1 MARGERPNAPSVV
14 PSSTSPGPPTRNAVE
29 IETMSAEASEQQLVV
44 EVDEET
50 IAPNLPLTSED
61 PTSEQSSKVVA
72 I

>member
-14 PSSTSPGPPTRNAVE
+14 QSSTSPGPPTINAAE
-29 IETMSAEASEQQLVV
+29 IETMSAEASKQQPVV
-44 EVDEET
+44 EVDEGT
-50 IAPNLPLTSED
+50 TTPNLPFTSED